1 MTAHVVVV
9 EDEVLIQD
17 FLRHCLEGE
26 GYRLTCLDT
35 GGALLQFLDQEKPDL
50 IILDLGLPD
59 EDGIVILRQI
69 QARRHYSVI
78 VLTAREDETSRLS
91 CLEIGVDDFLQKNV
105 TRNELTLRVRNVLR
119 RNGGRGPSGGGDHGA
134 TQFVLNAG
142 YWAVDTAACRVS
154 GAGGESMDLTPQE
167 FRLLEA
173 LCRAPNRVL
182 SRGQLLDALAMG
194 GDPPADRMVDAFV
207 SRIRKKMGPTC
218 PITTVTGFGYR
229 LDTTPP

>member
-1 MTAHVVVV
+1 MSAHIVIV

-26 GYRLTCLDT
+26 GYTLTCLDT
-35 GGALLQFLDQEKPDL
+35 GMALLQFLDHTTPDL
-50 IILDLGLPD
+50 IVLDLGLPD

-69 QARRHYSVI
+69 QARQHYSVI
-78 VLTAREDETSRLS
+78 ILTAREDEASRMS
-91 CLEIGVDDFLQKNV
+91 CLEIGVEDFLQKNV
-105 TRNELTLRVRNVLR
+105 TRSELTLRVRNVLR
-119 RNGGRGPSGGGDHGA
+119 RVTGA
-134 TQFVLNAG
+134 TQPVDARVAKKAMLDAG
-142 YWAVDTAACRVS
+142 YWSVDTAACRVI
-154 GAGGESMDLTPQE
+154 GNGGESTDLTPQE

-194 GDPPADRMVDAFV
+194 GDPPSDRMVDAFV
-207 SRIRKKMGPTC
+207 SRIRKKMGATC

-229 LDTTPP
+229 LDTAAP